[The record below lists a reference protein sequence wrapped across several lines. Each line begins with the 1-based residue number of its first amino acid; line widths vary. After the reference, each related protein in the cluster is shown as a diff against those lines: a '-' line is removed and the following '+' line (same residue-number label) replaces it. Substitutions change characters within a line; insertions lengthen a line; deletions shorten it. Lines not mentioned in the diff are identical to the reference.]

1 MSFYISP
8 YASKF
13 NRNDA
18 IWNYLDF
25 SAYNSN
31 YRYDQALNYSTNA
44 TYPDDAVQI
53 ISARSSDDFTGSISK
68 FCIAGGPL
76 NITATDFL
84 EMKHFILVHQ
94 GLKL

>member
-53 ISARSSDDFTGSISK
+53 ISAFSDDFTGSISK

-76 NITATDFL
+76 NITATDF
-84 EMKHFILVHQ
+84 
-94 GLKL
+94 